1 MLIVVKIGGSIL
13 KEGTSPDLVLDIKNV
28 LSDNQLI
35 LVHGGGAEVTEVA
48 SKMGKAQ
55 EFVVS
60 PEGFSSRYTDRETIE
75 IYTMAMVG
83 KINKQI
89 VCALQNQGIPAVGLS
104 GLDGRLVQ
112 AKRKERLIIVDSRGR
127 KKIVDGGHTGKI
139 SDINANLLQ
148 ILLQNRYVPVIAP
161 VAIGENSEPLNVD
174 GDRTAAYVAG
184 SVKADRLILLT
195 DVEGLILNSKLVSK
209 LNVVE
214 ARSSLPKIGRGMIT
228 KVNAATEALS
238 MGVGEVLIS
247 SGFAKFPIS
256 SPLKHEIG
264 TVITRE

>member
-1 MLIVVKIGGSIL
+1 
-13 KEGTSPDLVLDIKNV
+13 
-28 LSDNQLI
+28 
-35 LVHGGGAEVTEVA
+35 
-48 SKMGKAQ
+48 
-55 EFVVS
+55 
-60 PEGFSSRYTDRETIE
+60 
-75 IYTMAMVG
+75 
-83 KINKQI
+83 
-89 VCALQNQGIPAVGLS
+89 
-104 GLDGRLVQ
+104 
-112 AKRKERLIIVDSRGR
+112 
-127 KKIVDGGHTGKI
+127 
-139 SDINANLLQ
+139 LLQ

-174 GDRTAAYVAG
+174 GDRTAAYVAS